1 VLAYIKLNP
10 PNKKY
15 HITYM
20 KISSRINKNYK
31 FKILLCTLNKET
43 LVGMDKD
50 YRLYMG
56 IKITMTNKLQG

>member
-1 VLAYIKLNP
+1 
-10 PNKKY
+10 
-15 HITYM
+15 M